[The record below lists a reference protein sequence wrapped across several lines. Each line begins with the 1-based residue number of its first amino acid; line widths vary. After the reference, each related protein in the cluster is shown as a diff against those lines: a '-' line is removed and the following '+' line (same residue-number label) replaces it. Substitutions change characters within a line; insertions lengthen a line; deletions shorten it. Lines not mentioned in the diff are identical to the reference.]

1 MKQSTRVLLISVGG
15 ILIVIVAMA
24 ITARAM
30 FGNIISG
37 RGDTG
42 NRVELSGSRETEEF
56 AVEGFDRVVT
66 EGTWQVEIT
75 AGSEYRVRITAD
87 EEVLERLIVERRNDS
102 LFLDMPGNLP
112 IGGLDV
118 EAEVTMP
125 SLDRVETKGGA
136 DVFIRNFDL
145 DSLRVQSEGAANVE
159 AEGSRIETLY
169 VESEGATNI
178 DFKDSDVV
186 NAEVRIA
193 GAGNVI
199 LTMAGGRLTGSLEGV
214 GQLSYGGEVS
224 EESVDVRGLGSVD
237 RR

>member
-15 ILIVIVAMA
+15 ILIVIVAMV

-30 FGNIISG
+30 FGNIVSG
-37 RGDTG
+37 RGAGG
-42 NRVELSGSRETEEF
+42 NRVELSGTRDSQEF
-56 AVEGFDRVVT
+56 TIEGFDRVVT

-75 AGSEYRVRITAD
+75 QGSEYRVRITAD
-87 EEVLERLIVERRNDS
+87 EEVLERLIVERRSDS

-136 DVFIRNFDL
+136 DVSLRDFDL
-145 DSLRVQSEGAANVE
+145 DTLRVQSEGAANVE
-159 AEGSRIETLY
+159 AEESRIETLY

-178 DFKDSDVV
+178 DFKDSVVV
-186 NAEVRIA
+186 NADVRVA

-214 GQLSYGGEVS
+214 GSLSYGGTVS
-224 EESVDVRGLGSVD
+224 EESVDVRGLGSVE
-237 RR
+237 RQ